1 MYTVVVLPPTSP
13 DLTSLDVLRSVAELG
28 SFGRAARRHAMTQP
42 AVSARM
48 RDLER
53 RLGVPL
59 LDRGPTGTRL
69 SAQGVRVAAAAD
81 RVLAEVEAM
90 NSIAATLRRGTTS
103 RVQVAASLTIAE
115 YLLPGWIRV
124 FTGQSPDLA
133 LSLDVVNSAT
143 VIAHLVAGDADLGF
157 VEGIED
163 VADTMESEVVG
174 HDRLVVAVATTHPWA
189 ARLEGVGGAEIA
201 AADIV
206 TREHGSGT
214 REVLEAALAPW
225 GGVRSSVVL
234 GSTGALLG
242 AARRGGGPV
251 VLSEIAVADD
261 VADGRVVIV
270 PTRDVDLSR
279 TFRALWRRD
288 MTLAPSARRLLD
300 IATSTARDV

>member
-1 MYTVVVLPPTSP
+1 VGVLPPTTP
-13 DLTSLDVLRSVAELG
+13 DLISLDLLRSVAELG
-28 SFGRAARRHAMTQP
+28 SFGRAARRHTMTQP

-48 RDLER
+48 RLLER
-53 RLGVPL
+53 RLGVTL
-59 LDRGPTGTRL
+59 FERGPTGTRL
-69 SAQGVRVAAAAD
+69 SPEGVRIAAAVD
-81 RVLAEVEAM
+81 RVLVEVDAM
-90 NSIAATLRRGTTS
+90 NSTAAALRRGTMS

-115 YLLPGWIRV
+115 YLLPSWIRV

-143 VIAHLVAGDADLGF
+143 VIARVVAGDADLGF
-157 VEGIED
+157 VEGIEEVTD
-163 VADTMESEVVG
+163 GIDSVVVG
-174 HDRLVVAVATTHPWA
+174 HDRLVVVVATTHPWA
-189 ARLEGVGGAEIA
+189 SLREGVAGADIA
-201 AADIV
+201 ASDIV
-206 TREHGSGT
+206 TREPGSGT

-261 VADGRVVIV
+261 VAGGRLIVV

-279 TFRALWRRD
+279 SFRAVWRRD
-288 MTLAPSARRLLD
+288 VKLGPTARRLLD
-300 IATSTARDV
+300 VAVASSLDA